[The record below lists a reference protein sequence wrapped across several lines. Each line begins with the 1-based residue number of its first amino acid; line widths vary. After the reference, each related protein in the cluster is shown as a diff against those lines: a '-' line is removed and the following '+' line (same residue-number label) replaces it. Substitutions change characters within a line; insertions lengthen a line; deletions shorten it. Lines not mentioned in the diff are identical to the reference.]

1 MSQIKNQV
9 SDLAVTAIG
18 AKTDVLAL
26 RGTDEQAREGGDIDI
41 LVPQGDA
48 KTAALA
54 LARASQAAGLAV
66 IDFRDIG
73 YIVQLCICDPDVDN
87 AAEAAIKVDLWNGMA
102 WQSLGRDSL
111 THHIMAIAK
120 QGEGDAKAV
129 AVTTFLQKL
138 MYAGSLRER
147 DKKRIFDCVSVEF
160 LGSFCQAVG
169 LRISPECIRSG
180 RIGLFEKWRFRAA
193 SCSLHGWQTSIWL
206 LQVLFLAIVR
216 RTFGASQGPG
226 EVIGVAGRNEREK
239 SALVERFSAVVEA
252 AEFRTPI
259 RMGSALA
266 VCLQSTDSGEINT
279 ADQANDEG
287 RSQLRTGSWLV
298 GRAKLV
304 YYIVA
309 FYFSAIWC
317 RIHASRG
324 ESVLVDNTPTD
335 FAVDLTR
342 FDIPHRDL
350 PGPLIRQLTPK
361 GKHFWLTDSE
371 DDQGNNG
378 CETDVDDQN
387 KIDVTTATLHRR
399 YAEVSRATGS
409 VMLDGNQ
416 SSQTIFRSF
425 ANRLSETYI
434 AHLET

>member
-1 MSQIKNQV
+1 MSHIKNQV

-73 YIVQLCICDPDVDN
+73 YIVQLCICDPDVDD

-111 THHIMAIAK
+111 THHIMSIAK
-120 QGEGDAKAV
+120 QGDGDAKAV

-160 LGSFCQAVG
+160 LGSFCQSIG
-169 LRISPECIRSG
+169 LQVSPECLRSG
-180 RIGLFEKWRFRAA
+180 HIGVFEKWRLRAA
-193 SCSLHGWQTSIWL
+193 SCSLRGWQTPIWL

-226 EVIGVAGRNEREK
+226 EVIGVAGRNGREK

-259 RMGSALA
+259 RIGSALA
-266 VCLQSTDSGEINT
+266 VCLQSTDCGEINT
-279 ADQANDEG
+279 ADDDG
-287 RSQLRTGSWLV
+287 RSQLRIGSWLV
-298 GRAKLV
+298 GRAKLA

-309 FYFSAIWC
+309 FYLSAIWC

-324 ESVLVDNTPTD
+324 DSVLVDNTPAD

-342 FDIPHRDL
+342 FNIPHRDL

-361 GKHFWLTDSE
+361 GKHFWLTGSE
-371 DDQGNNG
+371 DDQGDNG
-378 CETDVDDQN
+378 CETQVDGRSE
-387 KIDVTTATLHRR
+387 IGATTAALHRR

-416 SSQTIFRSF
+416 SSRTIFRSF
-425 ANRLSETYI
+425 ANQLSETYI